1 MSNKVAKL
9 SNNINVITAEINAYQ
24 YVAGEAIFE
33 IGRRLHYVKY
43 HPAEYGLPEG
53 TDKEGRTIVARG
65 AWGGWLK
72 EVNTQLNEA
81 NRFMLVFTEL
91 GGNSSTSTNN
101 GLSVLYEIAIMPE
114 EQRDKPHTIPSTGA
128 TKTVDEMT
136 VRELREVKKALK
148 QSEEDKRKLGQ
159 LLTEERNKP
168 PEVEYVKDNE
178 SEEQLRLYRE
188 RYGDISENV
197 YRITNETEIS
207 GMVMEFSEHTRD
219 FIKQYAFLKH
229 YEGEFHAL
237 NRRSKAEYES
247 TLNALR
253 DFLND
258 VQRVVEY
265 SKTNE
270 QVIIDIK

>member
-1 MSNKVAKL
+1 MSSEV
-9 SNNINVITAEINAYQ
+9 VIFDYNQLDNSTAEFLRKKENNMREIVGKAY
-24 YVAGEAIFE
+24 
-33 IGRRLHYVKY
+33 
-43 HPAEYGLPEG
+43 
-53 TDKEGRTIVARG
+53 
-65 AWGGWLK
+65 
-72 EVNTQLNEA
+72 
-81 NRFMLVFTEL
+81 TEL
-91 GGNSSTSTNN
+91 GRELYKAQQKLARQGSKHDGVFEKWYISIGFKRQKVYDLINRFNLLQNSEEVSERLEDLPVSLT
-101 GLSVLYEIAIMPE
+101 YEIA
-114 EQRDKPHTIPSTGA
+114 KPSAESTEPKRQAKQAVLNGEV
-128 TKTVDEMT
+128 KTLKEY
-136 VRELREVKKALK
+136 RELEKALR
-148 QSEEDKRKLGQ
+148 QANEDKHTLGQ
-159 LLTEERNKP
+159 LLMEERNKP
-168 PEVEYVKDNE
+168 PEVEYVKDTE
-178 SEEQLRLYRE
+178 SVEHLRLYRE